1 MIDKVDLK
9 IGHNSPARME
19 TIQNL
24 VSRELANNLNCA
36 SDNPCTVKPASL
48 DIYNDHLADH
58 ADFSSFFPTDFSSFF
73 PTVPGTEHWLPGV
86 SSVLNKGSRIVSNNL
101 YIKPGIS

>member
-9 IGHNSPARME
+9 IGHNSPGRME
-19 TIQNL
+19 IIQTL
-24 VSRELANNLNCA
+24 VSRELTNNLNFA
-36 SDNPCTVKPASL
+36 SDNPCTVLPASL

-58 ADFSSFFPTDFSSFF
+58 AAFSSFF
-73 PTVPGTEHWLPGV
+73 PTVPGTEHRLPGV